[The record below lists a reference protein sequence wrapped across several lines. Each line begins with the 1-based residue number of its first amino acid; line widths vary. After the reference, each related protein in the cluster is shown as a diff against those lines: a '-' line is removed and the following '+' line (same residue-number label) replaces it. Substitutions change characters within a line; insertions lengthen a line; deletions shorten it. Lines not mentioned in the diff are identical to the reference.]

1 MCPGVCP
8 KCKLQG
14 QFRSDIVLTDNVL
27 LPGMICPT
35 EKLLSSRRY
44 PGAVI
49 CSEV

>member
-14 QFRSDIVLTDNVL
+14 QFRSDTVLRDNV

-35 EKLLSSRRY
+35 EKLLSSLRY